1 MDLLRFYLENN
12 RNQSFEITDKDFWV
26 YGVLKQLVEM
36 QDHKNIAFKGGTSLS
51 KVFNIIDRFSE
62 DVDIT
67 IVYRDFDVFTALE
80 LNGSETMP
88 LQFISGG
95 ERLGASPTS

>member
-1 MDLLRFYLENN
+1 MLRFYLENN

-36 QDHKNIAFKGGTSLS
+36 RYHKNIAFKGGTPLS